1 MDSYQIIKRPLLTEK
16 STVKK
21 EQENQ
26 VVFEVHPRA
35 NKAEIKKAV
44 ERLFNVKVKKV
55 NTILMPGKVK
65 RVGRYVGRRSAWKKA
80 YVTLAEGEK
89 IEFFEGV

>member
-1 MDSYQIIKRPLLTEK
+1 MNSYQIIKRPLLTEK
-16 STVKK
+16 STIKK

-26 VVFEVHPRA
+26 VVFEVHPKA

-44 ERLFNVKVKKV
+44 ERIFNVKVKRV
-55 NTILMPGKVK
+55 NTVLMPGKVK
-65 RVGRYVGRRSAWKKA
+65 RVGRHIGRRPAWKKA

-89 IEFFEGV
+89 IDFFEGV